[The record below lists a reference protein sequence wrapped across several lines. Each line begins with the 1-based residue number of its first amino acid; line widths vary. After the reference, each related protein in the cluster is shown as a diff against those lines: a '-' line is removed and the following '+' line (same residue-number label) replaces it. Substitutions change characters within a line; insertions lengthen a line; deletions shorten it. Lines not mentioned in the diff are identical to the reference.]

1 MHDTLPSLD
10 ILVSTTASG
19 MDSVPGMLLEPLQGV
34 RYIVSVQHEGDLMP
48 GAIPGTLTS
57 RPDVTLLTLEGMGL
71 SRNRNNTLLNSG
83 AEICLLA
90 DDDNRYTAERIL
102 ELRHL
107 WADNPH
113 ADIITFRADTH
124 QGLPLHEYPAPYVCS
139 VEISLR
145 RQSVMKH
152 GIRFDTRFGLGSPLL
167 KAGEEDIFLCDCRR
181 AGLVFVQ
188 SDATLVST
196 RAITTASSFSTDRKL
211 QYTKGAVFRYMYGPA
226 VALWLS
232 LKEAGWY
239 LVHRHTNPFPIFLN
253 MAKGIWILQ

>member
-1 MHDTLPSLD
+1 MSQTLPSLD

-34 RYIVSVQHEGDLMP
+34 RYIVSVQHEGSLPPD
-48 GAIPGTLTS
+48 AIPDILTS
-57 RPDVTLLTLEGMGL
+57 RPDVTLVALEGMGL

-145 RQSVMKH
+145 RQSVVKH

-167 KAGEEDIFLCDCRR
+167 KAGEEDIFVCDCRR

-226 VALWLS
+226 RALWLS